1 MIGRKNVF
9 NQPIKSDM
17 RTYDN
22 IQKFATV
29 QGVNYTA
36 GCLLDY
42 NYFNNYY
49 KLIATD
55 LSKQK
60 AFDADPKAIEKINFT
75 GDLDRGNNVF
85 HYWRSKRNH
94 FRFFT
99 KNCESIVNVFHTF
112 ILLYITCLNITL

>member
-9 NQPIKSDM
+9 NQPVKSDM

-22 IQKFATV
+22 IPKFATV

-49 KLIATD
+49 KLTATD

-60 AFDADPKAIEKINFT
+60 AFDADPKAIEKNNFT
-75 GDLDRGNNVF
+75 GDLDRRNNVF
-85 HYWRSKRNH
+85 HY
-94 FRFFT
+94 
-99 KNCESIVNVFHTF
+99 
-112 ILLYITCLNITL
+112 